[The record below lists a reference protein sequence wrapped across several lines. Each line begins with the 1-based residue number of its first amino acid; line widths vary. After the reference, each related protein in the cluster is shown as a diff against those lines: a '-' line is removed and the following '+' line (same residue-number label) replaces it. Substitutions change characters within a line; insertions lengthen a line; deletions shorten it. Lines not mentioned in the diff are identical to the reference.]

1 MGMRDI
7 YNKAKIDHLIS
18 PQTETGDNPIV
29 SSIIDCK
36 GFDAVLLALVTGTM
50 SDSNCTS
57 TVLLEESDD
66 SGMSG
71 AAAVDDNDLLGTE
84 ALAALT
90 FASDSTTKKL
100 GYRGRKRYIR
110 MTITPS
116 GNTGNFIVAG
126 VAIKMKAHA
135 EPTA

>member
-7 YNKAKIDHLIS
+7 YNKAKLDHLIS

-36 GFDAVLLALVTGTM
+36 GFDAILLGLVTGTM

-71 AAAVDDNDLLGTE
+71 ASAVDDNDLLGTE
-84 ALAALT
+84 ALAAPI
-90 FASDSTTKKL
+90 FSDDTVTKKL
-100 GYRGRKRYIR
+100 GYKGRKRYIR
-110 MTITPS
+110 LTVTPS
-116 GNTGNFIVAG
+116 GNTGNFIIAG
-126 VAIKMKAHA
+126 IAIKMKAHA